1 MALVKVKARM
11 SIQTRIARIGG
22 LLLLLGLFGCSTL
35 ADLGIAVPYIGD
47 PPLTAIEQLQEKPKG
62 ALVYLRGTVSN
73 YAPFLAG
80 GAYLLQDGSGK
91 IWIRTN
97 SNKLPRKGEEIVIK
111 GKIDFEA
118 IPQGS
123 ENVNEVY
130 VVELEQMDAV
140 AVNSVPTPSPSPE
153 IKPSPSSEVKP
164 PENNSPPVSTK
175 PLDNP
180 RQVTIPTANEPKT
193 PENPPLTQITTPQPT
208 NPPAE
213 VIPPKPPAVVKPVKD
228 PLDAFF
234 LPHKQGEK

>member
-1 MALVKVKARM
+1 M
-11 SIQTRIARIGG
+11 SIQTRVGRIGS

-97 SNKLPRKGEEIVIK
+97 SNKLPRQGEEIVIK

-123 ENVNEVY
+123 QTVNEVY
-130 VVELEQMDAV
+130 VVELEQMNAV

-153 IKPSPSSEVKP
+153 IKPSPTSEVKP

-175 PLDNP
+175 PLENP
-180 RQVTIPTANEPKT
+180 RQVTIPTATATATKPPET
-193 PENPPLTQITTPQPT
+193 PVVTPVKP
-208 NPPAE
+208 NPPAQPVAE
-213 VIPPKPPAVVKPVKD
+213 AIPPKPPAVVKPIPD

-234 LPHKQGEK
+234 LPHKQNEK

>member
-1 MALVKVKARM
+1 M
-11 SIQTRIARIGG
+11 SIQTRVGRIGS

-62 ALVYLRGTVSN
+62 TLVYLRGTVSN
-73 YAPFLAG
+73 YAPFLTG

-97 SNKLPRKGEEIVIK
+97 SNKLPRQGEEIVIK
-111 GKIDFEA
+111 GKIDFEV

-123 ENVNEVY
+123 QSVNELY

-153 IKPSPSSEVKP
+153 IKPSPTSEVKP

-175 PLDNP
+175 PLENP
-180 RQVTIPTANEPKT
+180 RQVRKYQ
-193 PENPPLTQITTPQPT
+193 NPITD
-208 NPPAE
+208 NR
-213 VIPPKPPAVVKPVKD
+213 
-228 PLDAFF
+228 
-234 LPHKQGEK
+234 

>member
-1 MALVKVKARM
+1 M
-11 SIQTRIARIGG
+11 SIQTRVGRIGS

-97 SNKLPRKGEEIVIK
+97 SNKLPRQGEEIVIK
-111 GKIDFEA
+111 GKIDFEV

-123 ENVNEVY
+123 QSVNELY

-153 IKPSPSSEVKP
+153 IKPSPTSEVKP

-175 PLDNP
+175 PLENP
-180 RQVTIPTANEPKT
+180 RQVTIPGAAE
-193 PENPPLTQITTPQPT
+193 T
-208 NPPAE
+208 NPPETPGVA
-213 VIPPKPPAVVKPVKD
+213 PVKATA
-228 PLDAFF
+228 PGRPVAAAGGA
-234 LPHKQGEK
+234 PAPAG

>member
-1 MALVKVKARM
+1 M
-11 SIQTRIARIGG
+11 SIQTRVGRIGS

-62 ALVYLRGTVSN
+62 ALVYLRGTV
-73 YAPFLAG
+73 
-80 GAYLLQDGSGK
+80 
-91 IWIRTN
+91 
-97 SNKLPRKGEEIVIK
+97 
-111 GKIDFEA
+111 DFEV

-123 ENVNEVY
+123 QSVNELY

-153 IKPSPSSEVKP
+153 IKPSPTSEVKP

-175 PLDNP
+175 PLENP
-180 RQVTIPTANEPKT
+180 RQVTIPSAAETKPPAT
-193 PENPPLTQITTPQPT
+193 PVVTPVKP
-208 NPPAE
+208 NPPAQPVAE
-213 VIPPKPPAVVKPVKD
+213 AIPPKPPAVVKPIPD

-234 LPHKQGEK
+234 LPHKQSEK

>member
-1 MALVKVKARM
+1 M
-11 SIQTRIARIGG
+11 SIQTRIAGIGS

-97 SNKLPRKGEEIVIK
+97 SNKLPRQGEEIVIK

-123 ENVNEVY
+123 QSVNELY
-130 VVELEQMDAV
+130 VLELEQMDGV

-153 IKPSPSSEVKP
+153 IKPSPTSEVKP

-175 PLDNP
+175 PLENP
-180 RQVTIPTANEPKT
+180 RQVTIPSATATKPPET
-193 PENPPLTQITTPQPT
+193 PVVTPVKP
-208 NPPAE
+208 NPPA
-213 VIPPKPPAVVKPVKD
+213 VIKPVPD

-234 LPHKQGEK
+234 LPHKQSEKNSNQ

>member
-1 MALVKVKARM
+1 M
-11 SIQTRIARIGG
+11 SIQTRLGRISS

-97 SNKLPRKGEEIVIK
+97 SNKLPRQGEEIVIK

-123 ENVNEVY
+123 QTVNELY

-140 AVNSVPTPSPSPE
+140 AVNSLPTPSPSPE
-153 IKPSPSSEVKP
+153 IKPSPTSEVKP

-175 PLDNP
+175 PLENP
-180 RQVTIPTANEPKT
+180 RQVTIPSAAETKPPET
-193 PENPPLTQITTPQPT
+193 PVVIPVKP
-208 NPPAE
+208 NPPAQPVAE
-213 VIPPKPPAVVKPVKD
+213 AIPPKPSAVVKPIPD

-234 LPHKQGEK
+234 LPHKQGEKQ

>member
-1 MALVKVKARM
+1 M
-11 SIQTRIARIGG
+11 SIQTRVGRIGS

-47 PPLTAIEQLQEKPKG
+47 SSLTAIEQLQEKPKG

-73 YAPFLAG
+73 YAPFLTG

-97 SNKLPRKGEEIVIK
+97 SNKLPRQGEEIVIK

-123 ENVNEVY
+123 QTVNEMY
-130 VVELEQMDAV
+130 VLELEQMDAV
-140 AVNSVPTPSPSPE
+140 AVNSVPTPSPT
-153 IKPSPSSEVKP
+153 SEVKP

-175 PLDNP
+175 PLENP
-180 RQVTIPTANEPKT
+180 RQVTIPSAAETKPPET
-193 PENPPLTQITTPQPT
+193 PVVTPLNPIHPHNPSQKRFPPNPPQ
-208 NPPAE
+208 
-213 VIPPKPPAVVKPVKD
+213 
-228 PLDAFF
+228 
-234 LPHKQGEK
+234 

>member
-1 MALVKVKARM
+1 M
-11 SIQTRIARIGG
+11 SIKTRIARIGS

-47 PPLTAIEQLQEKPKG
+47 PPLTAIEQLQTKPKG
-62 ALVYLRGTVSN
+62 ALVYLRGKVSN

-80 GAYLLQDGSGK
+80 GAYLLQDASGK

-97 SNKLPRKGEEIVIK
+97 SGKLPRQGEEIVIK
-111 GKIDFEA
+111 GKIDVEI

-123 ENVNEVY
+123 QSVNEVY

-153 IKPSPSSEVKP
+153 IKPSPTSEVKL
-164 PENNSPPVSTK
+164 PENNSPQVQTK
-175 PLDNP
+175 PLENP
-180 RQVTIPTANEPKT
+180 RQVTVPSVTETKPPETPTVT
-193 PENPPLTQITTPQPT
+193 PVKPNPPPQPV
-208 NPPAE
+208 AE
-213 VIPPKPPAVVKPVKD
+213 VITPKPPAVIKPIKD

-234 LPHKQGEK
+234 LPHKQGQKP

>member
-1 MALVKVKARM
+1 M
-11 SIQTRIARIGG
+11 SIQTRVGRISS

-62 ALVYLRGTVSN
+62 TLVYLRGTVSN
-73 YAPFLAG
+73 YAPFLTG

-97 SNKLPRKGEEIVIK
+97 SNKLPRQGEEIVIK

-123 ENVNEVY
+123 QTVNEVY

-140 AVNSVPTPSPSPE
+140 AVNSLPTSSPSPE
-153 IKPSPSSEVKP
+153 IKPSPTSEVKP

-175 PLDNP
+175 PLENP
-180 RQVTIPTANEPKT
+180 RQVTIPGAAETKPPET
-193 PENPPLTQITTPQPT
+193 PVVTPVKPNPPVQPV
-208 NPPAE
+208 AE
-213 VIPPKPPAVVKPVKD
+213 AIPPKPPAVVKPVRD

-234 LPHKQGEK
+234 LPHKQREKNSNQ

>member
-1 MALVKVKARM
+1 M
-11 SIQTRIARIGG
+11 SIQTRVGRIGS

-35 ADLGIAVPYIGD
+35 ADLGIAVPYIGT

-62 ALVYLRGTVSN
+62 TLVYLRGTVSN
-73 YAPFLAG
+73 YAPFLTG

-97 SNKLPRKGEEIVIK
+97 SNKLPRQGQEIVIK

-123 ENVNEVY
+123 QTVNEMY
-130 VVELEQMDAV
+130 VLELEQMDAV
-140 AVNSVPTPSPSPE
+140 AVNSVPTPSPT
-153 IKPSPSSEVKP
+153 SEVKP

-175 PLDNP
+175 PLENP
-180 RQVTIPTANEPKT
+180 RQVTIPSAAETKPPET
-193 PENPPLTQITTPQPT
+193 PVVTPVKPNPPTQPV
-208 NPPAE
+208 AE
-213 VIPPKPPAVVKPVKD
+213 AIPPKPPTVIKPKPVQD

-234 LPHKQGEK
+234 LPHKQREKNSNQ

>member
-1 MALVKVKARM
+1 M
-11 SIQTRIARIGG
+11 SIQTRVGRISS

-35 ADLGIAVPYIGD
+35 ADLGIAVPYIGA
-47 PPLTAIEQLQEKPKG
+47 PPLTAIEQLQQKPKG

-97 SNKLPRKGEEIVIK
+97 SNKLPRQGEEIVIK

-123 ENVNEVY
+123 QTVNEMY
-130 VVELEQMDAV
+130 VLELEQMDAV
-140 AVNSVPTPSPSPE
+140 AVNSVPTPSPTSE
-153 IKPSPSSEVKP
+153 IKP

-175 PLDNP
+175 PLENP
-180 RQVTIPTANEPKT
+180 RQVTIPSAAETKPPET
-193 PENPPLTQITTPQPT
+193 PVLTPVKPNPPTQSV
-208 NPPAE
+208 AE
-213 VIPPKPPAVVKPVKD
+213 AIPPKPTAVVKPVRD

-234 LPHKQGEK
+234 LPHKQREK

>member
-1 MALVKVKARM
+1 M

-47 PPLTAIEQLQEKPKG
+47 PPLTAIEQLQAKPKG

-80 GAYLLQDGSGK
+80 GAYLLQDESGK

-97 SNKLPRKGEEIVIK
+97 SGKLPRKGEEIVIK

-118 IPQGS
+118 VPQGS
-123 ENVNEVY
+123 QTVNEVY
-130 VVELEQMDAV
+130 VMELEQMDVV
-140 AVNSVPTPSPSPE
+140 AVKPAAIPSPSPE
-153 IKPSPSSEVKP
+153 IEPSPTSEVKP
-164 PENNSPPVSTK
+164 PENNSSPVSTK
-175 PLDNP
+175 PLENP
-180 RQVTIPTANEPKT
+180 RQVTIPSVTETKT
-193 PENPPLTQITTPQPT
+193 PENPPLTQITTPQPA
-208 NPPAE
+208 PPLAE

-234 LPHKQGEK
+234 LPHKQREK